1 MPEAFKRSGM
11 SCGIVSTLLI
21 GILTA
26 YVINILIKSQY
37 VMCKRLKVGLLTYPE
52 SLKVACESGP
62 KCFHNFAPYAPLV
75 VNLFLVIYQ
84 LGICCV
90 YVVFCSA
97 NVKSVADYYMDEE
110 KRIPLIYFMFMWFL
124 PFFGIM
130 CVRNLKLLAPFSW
143 VANIITL
150 VTFGVVCY
158 YVFPGLP
165 EFTKYPHFGKIEDYP
180 LYFGTTLFALQAI
193 GVVIAVEN
201 NMATPKKFLG
211 PFGVLNIG
219 MGIVTVIYVGMGMM
233 GYWQYG
239 EDIKGS
245 ITLNFPPNEI
255 NAESLIHLLKGCIG
269 TGIWAMPEAFKRS
282 GMSCGIVSTFLI
294 GMLTAYV
301 INILIKSQYALCKRL
316 KVGLLTYPE
325 SMRVAC
331 EVGPKCFHNFAPYAP
346 ANVKSVADYY
356 MAEEKRIPLEYYM
369 LMWFLPF
376 FGILCVRNLKLLAP
390 FSWVANLITLV
401 TFGVVCYYVFPGLP
415 EFTKYPHFGKIEDYP
430 LYIGSTLF
438 ALQAIGVIIAVENN
452 MKSPKKFLGYF
463 GVLNI
468 GIGIVTVIY
477 VGMGMMGYWQ
487 YGDAIKASVTL
498 NFPTNEM

>member
-1 MPEAFKRSGM
+1 MYSTSNEQKMTGTITTPIYTGKSRNPPRCIGTGILAMPEAFKRSGM

-255 NAESLIHLLKGCIG
+255 LAQTINCMYAVAIFISYGLQGYVPVQILWTNYILPKLENSKHKLGWEYLLRFGC
-269 TGIWAMPEAFKRS
+269 
-282 GMSCGIVSTFLI
+282 V
-294 GMLTAYV
+294 V
-301 INILIKSQYALCKRL
+301 
-316 KVGLLTYPE
+316 LTYI
-325 SMRVAC
+325 VAI
-331 EVGPKCFHNFAPYAP
+331 A
-346 ANVKSVADYY
+346 
-356 MAEEKRIPLEYYM
+356 IP
-369 LMWFLPF
+369 
-376 FGILCVRNLKLLAP
+376 
-390 FSWVANLITLV
+390 
-401 TFGVVCYYVFPGLP
+401 
-415 EFTKYPHFGKIEDYP
+415 
-430 LYIGSTLF
+430 
-438 ALQAIGVIIAVENN
+438 
-452 MKSPKKFLGYF
+452 
-463 GVLNI
+463 VLNI
-468 GIGIVTVIY
+468 VISLVGVFCLPPLGIMFPAMLEICVKYPDFGPLRLRLVKNILLIILSIVAFLAGMYSVILEIIAM
-477 VGMGMMGYWQ
+477 VI
-487 YGDAIKASVTL
+487 DNNK
-498 NFPTNEM
+498 